1 MEVRKEGGKE
11 NGGTACSLSARGQQD
26 KEIKEQCKRL
36 KKLGVRD
43 IRKSSPTTTITKEG
57 FGE

>member
-57 FGE
+57 F

>member
-26 KEIKEQCKRL
+26 EEIKEQRKSL

-43 IRKSSPTTTITKEG
+43 IRKLAPTTTITKEG
-57 FGE
+57 F